1 MGTASRS
8 LALRRRA
15 MQLRRDGGAVGNG
28 AGHQDLV
35 RARTRRAVQVASLS
49 LPVVASVQVTATV
62 FHPSGSVLVCGCNH
76 GLLRLYSVGTGKLL
90 QVRVCACVRVW
101 LGYAGTQAKRW
112 CGWHRRWRPGR
123 MFMF

>member
-28 AGHQDLV
+28 AGQQDLV

-49 LPVVASVQVTATV
+49 LPVVASVQVTATA
-62 FHPSGSVLVCGCNH
+62 FHPSGSVLV
-76 GLLRLYSVGTGKLL
+76 LLRLYSVGTGKLL